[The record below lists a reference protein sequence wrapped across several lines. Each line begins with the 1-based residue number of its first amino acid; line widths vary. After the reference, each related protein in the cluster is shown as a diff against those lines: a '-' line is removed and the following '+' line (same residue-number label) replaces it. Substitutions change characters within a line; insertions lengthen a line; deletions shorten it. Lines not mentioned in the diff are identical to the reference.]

1 MNRRM
6 NFTALGLFAVFAL
19 TLISFTQ
26 LTRDHVITETDGDI
40 VIEWY
45 SETETTTPFDEGWE
59 TGFCEGWKDVKGQ
72 NVWCP
77 STPWAP
83 TPDWDCGDSYRC
95 GYNRGF
101 KFARCKAQGYTNCS
115 K

>member
-1 MNRRM
+1 VYQTGTQNNIIKMKKVFY
-6 NFTALGLFAVFAL
+6 FTAACVLCIVAGVTLTSFANP
-19 TLISFTQ
+19 ISADTAN
-26 LTRDHVITETDGDI
+26 IET
-40 VIEWY
+40 V
-45 SETETTTPFDEGWE
+45 TPFDEGWE
-59 TGFCEGWKDVKGQ
+59 NGYCEGWKDVKGQ

-101 KFARCKAQGYTNCS
+101 KFARCKAQGYTNCT

>member
-1 MNRRM
+1 MKKVFY
-6 NFTALGLFAVFAL
+6 FTAFTLCIVAGVTL
-19 TLISFTQ
+19 TSFNEP
-26 LTRDHVITETDGDI
+26 TRNHVITEMDGDV

-45 SETETTTPFDEGWE
+45 SETETATPFEEGWE
-59 TGFCEGWKDVKGQ
+59 TGHCEGWKDVKGQ

-77 STPWAP
+77 TAPWAP

-101 KFARCKAQGYTNCS
+101 KFARCKAQGYTNC
-115 K
+115 KK